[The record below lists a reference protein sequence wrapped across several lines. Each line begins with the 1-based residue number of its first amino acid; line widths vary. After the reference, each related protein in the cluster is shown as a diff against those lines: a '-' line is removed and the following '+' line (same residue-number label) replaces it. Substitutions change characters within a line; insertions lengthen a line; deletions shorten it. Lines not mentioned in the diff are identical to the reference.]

1 MSPYDLT
8 DTELAHFHGTEQ
20 WYRHSV
26 VKSVLYTEGAQ
37 YVAEH
42 GGAYWLL
49 DEIALAQAFNRGIA
63 REPFQVWT
71 LVVEPT
77 QQARLVIDDGNG
89 RIVGRKRIPFTD
101 FPLPSLTLW
110 CVDKV
115 IMLPSEY

>member
-1 MSPYDLT
+1 MSTYDLT
-8 DTELAHFHGTEQ
+8 DTDLAHFHGTEQ
-20 WYRHSV
+20 WYRHGV

-49 DEIALAQAFNRGIA
+49 DEIAFAQVTRPVIA
-63 REPFQVWT
+63 GEPFQVWE
-71 LVVEPT
+71 LVVEPS
-77 QQARLVIDDGNG
+77 QRARLVISDGNDRILG
-89 RIVGRKRIPFTD
+89 RTRIPWTD
-101 FPLPSLTLW
+101 FPLSRLTLW